1 MTDREKIKLV
11 KGLLLGAYESEMIGN
26 DCADAVGYV
35 NGILDACIEILSE
48 EDADEQHEV

>member
-11 KGLLLGAYESEMIGN
+11 KGLLLGAYESDKIG
-26 DCADAVGYV
+26 DDRTDAVAYV